1 MSAKDW
7 IEGFA
12 LFAKVAK
19 PVVESFFEEHP
30 ELIDEDHPD
39 APKPPPTG
47 LIDDDVAKAIDEGS
61 V

>member
-1 MSAKDW
+1 MSVKAW
-7 IEGFA
+7 IEAFA
-12 LFAKVAK
+12 TVAKVAE
-19 PVVESFFEEHP
+19 PVVKSFFDDHP

-39 APKPPPTG
+39 APKPAPTG